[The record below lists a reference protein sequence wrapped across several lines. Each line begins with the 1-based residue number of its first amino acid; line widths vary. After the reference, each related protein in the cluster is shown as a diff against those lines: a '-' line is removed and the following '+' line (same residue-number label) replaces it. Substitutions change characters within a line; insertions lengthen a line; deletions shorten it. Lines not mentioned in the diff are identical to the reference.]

1 MSLKSS
7 LFALLLVFV
16 SCNKNESHSEILSNS
31 KWVVTRYDIV
41 QTNSSNTISD
51 TITFSDA
58 SNYQLNGH
66 SFKYSIGDYSKN
78 DNYILRLEDFTTLNG
93 TSSGTIAKVSLNGG
107 VINGVKFTRSSDSE
121 EFFVWMEKI

>member
-1 MSLKSS
+1 MKLFCSFIIALFVVSS
-7 LFALLLVFV
+7 
-16 SCNKNESHSEILSNS
+16 CKKKENDSEILSNS

-58 SNYQLNGH
+58 TNYQLNGQ

-78 DNYILRLEDFTTLNG
+78 DNYILQLNDFTTLNG
-93 TSSGTIAKVSLNGG
+93 TSSGTIGKASLDGG

-121 EFFVWMEKI
+121 EFFLWMEKI